1 MKKMKIFLAR
11 VLTTL
16 HLGLF
21 IFGLLGWLLPFPFV
35 TTHTVFMIGLRVHW
49 EVYNGCIL
57 TDWEK
62 SLLGKESNPHRHF
75 TRDLLVRIGFKSV
88 SVELASK
95 LLRIFT
101 NSLILLSIIVSI
113 SGFLASS

>member
-1 MKKMKIFLAR
+1 MRVFFGR
-11 VLTTL
+11 VLTLL
-16 HLGLF
+16 HLLLF
-21 IFGLLGWLLPFPFV
+21 IFGLLGWLLPHPTV
-35 TTHTVFMIGLRVHW
+35 VLHTVFMIGLRIHW

-62 SLLGKESNPHRHF
+62 SLLGKEAKSDRHF
-75 TRDLLVRIGFKSV
+75 TRDLLVRFGFKSI

-101 NSLILLSIIVSI
+101 NSLILLSVIILI
-113 SGFLASS
+113 AGFIG

>member
-1 MKKMKIFLAR
+1 MNEMKIFLAR
-11 VLTTL
+11 VLTAL

-35 TTHTVFMIGLRVHW
+35 ITHTLFMIGLRIHW

-62 SLLGKESNPHRHF
+62 SLLGKQSNQDRHF

-101 NSLILLSIIVSI
+101 NSLIFLSIIVSI
-113 SGFLASS
+113 SGYFASS

>member
-1 MKKMKIFLAR
+1 MKEMKVFLAR
-11 VLTTL
+11 VLTAL

-21 IFGLLGWLLPFPFV
+21 IFGLLGWLLPYPYV
-35 TTHTVFMIGLRVHW
+35 ITHTLFMIGLRIHW

-62 SLLGKESNPHRHF
+62 SLLGKQSNPDRHF

-88 SVELASK
+88 SVELASR

-101 NSLILLSIIVSI
+101 NSLILLSLIVSI
-113 SGFLASS
+113 SGFLTSS

>member
-1 MKKMKIFLAR
+1 MNEMKIFLAR
-11 VLTTL
+11 VLTAL

-21 IFGLLGWLLPFPFV
+21 IFGLLGWLLPYPFV
-35 TTHTVFMIGLRVHW
+35 ITHTVFMIGLRIHW

-62 SLLGKESNPHRHF
+62 SLLGKEANPDRHF
-75 TRDLLVRIGFKSV
+75 TRDLLVKIGFKNV
-88 SVELASK
+88 SVDLASK
-95 LLRIFT
+95 LLRFFT

-113 SGFLASS
+113 YGYFASS